1 MKTIQ
6 PRLSQTGTHRWIDT
20 AGNTRHMELCD
31 NKLLSIFQ
39 MQKKEKPN
47 CTTAK
52 LWPVTETWAVFLK
65 ELPES
70 TLSSPHVQE
79 GGTQNHNTCF
89 ILPTHREILQ
99 LIKTLIRGLCLYFTP
114 CGKQVTCVTPKNSL
128 RLVLHEYFTAG
139 VTLRCCER
147 QQSHLPERARPFVST
162 RSSLPPCTGALW
174 SHGKPDLNRRL
185 VFTGKSF
192 ALQFTVRLKKDLCW
206 RSNEH
211 FWNLR

>member
-1 MKTIQ
+1 
-6 PRLSQTGTHRWIDT
+6 
-20 AGNTRHMELCD
+20 MELCD
-31 NKLLSIFQ
+31 NKLLSISQ

-65 ELPES
+65 VHCLHS
-70 TLSSPHVQE
+70 TYRRVARRTITLVSFYQPTE
-79 GGTQNHNTCF
+79 NTIKYYF
-89 ILPTHREILQ
+89 IQ
-99 LIKTLIRGLCLYFTP
+99 LIKTHIRGLCLYFTP

-147 QQSHLPERARPFVST
+147 QQSYLPERARPFVST

-206 RSNEH
+206 RSKEH